1 MAWCKTNI
9 SDFFG
14 WNFFFFKSAWILA
27 CAFQF
32 SRKTFPCI
40 CLPILHLVS
49 EENKDKI
56 SRHAQWTQQGG
67 TRENILFGS
76 FVSMCWCGASDQSAK
91 KGKLQKGEKCSERT
105 SVGTLNQRSFYPLRD
120 HLQGLNA
127 LLNKKCHGNTCF
139 ELVLEP
145 LRQIIIHWGI
155 EEINNEN
162 VLLIEL
168 INWFNWL
175 YYFLLFAV
183 PL

>member
-49 EENKDKI
+49 EKNKDKI

-76 FVSMCWCGASDQSAK
+76 FVSMCWCGASDQSASTHWIISFRVLVQIVNFSP
-91 KGKLQKGEKCSERT
+91 GFFFFVPSVCS
-105 SVGTLNQRSFYPLRD
+105 SFVR
-120 HLQGLNA
+120 GM
-127 LLNKKCHGNTCF
+127 F
-139 ELVLEP
+139 
-145 LRQIIIHWGI
+145 
-155 EEINNEN
+155 
-162 VLLIEL
+162 
-168 INWFNWL
+168 
-175 YYFLLFAV
+175 YY
-183 PL
+183 